1 MKKMNKKGY
10 AYGSMVRKPM
20 YGGGMAMSASPM
32 MDRKDK
38 MGMAGMAEGGRLK
51 AVPAKNKGL
60 SKLPKKVRKRMG
72 YMAEGGEVKTSDFMD
87 EARKILEG
95 RKDRK
100 YNKGE
105 IRDLAEELKDQY
117 VKRLSI

>member
-1 MKKMNKKGY
+1 
-10 AYGSMVRKPM
+10 
-20 YGGGMAMSASPM
+20 MAMSASPM

-38 MGMAGMAEGGRLK
+38 MGMTGMVEGGRLK
-51 AVPAKNKGL
+51 AVPDKNKGL
-60 SKLPKKVRKRMG
+60 SKLPKKVRNRMG